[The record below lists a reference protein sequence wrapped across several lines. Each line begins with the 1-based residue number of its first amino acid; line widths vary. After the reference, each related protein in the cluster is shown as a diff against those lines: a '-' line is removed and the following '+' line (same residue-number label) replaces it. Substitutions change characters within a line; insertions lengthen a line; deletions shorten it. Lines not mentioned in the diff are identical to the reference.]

1 MTIARAN
8 LANELRIACQQVSR
22 RVRFEPNAEIPPHQ
36 VSVLSKLTAG
46 PRTPGELAD
55 LEQISAPSLTR
66 TANAL
71 AEAGLIARTDHPTDG
86 RCKVL
91 SLTDAGRAVLQR
103 VARARDDWMYGKLK
117 DLDADELDV
126 LHQAVD
132 LLRRRVLA

>member
-1 MTIARAN
+1 MTIALAN

-46 PRTPGELAD
+46 PKTPGELAE

-71 AEAGLIARTDHPTDG
+71 ADAGLIARTDHPTDG

-91 SLTDAGRAVLQR
+91 SITDEGRAVLQR
-103 VARARDDWMYGKLK
+103 IARARDDWMYGKLK
-117 DLDADELDV
+117 GLGPDELEV
-126 LHQAVD
+126 LRQAAD
-132 LLRRRVLA
+132 LLRDRVLA

>member
-1 MTIARAN
+1 VTLARAS

-22 RVRFEPNAEIPPHQ
+22 RVRFEPSAEIPPHQ
-36 VSVLSKLTAG
+36 VSVLAKLLAG
-46 PRTPGELAD
+46 PKTPGELAE

-86 RCKVL
+86 RSKVL
-91 SLTDAGRAVLQR
+91 SITDAGRDVLKR

-117 DLDADELDV
+117 DLDPEELEI
-126 LHQAVD
+126 LRKAAD
-132 LLRRRVLA
+132 LLSRRVLA

>member
-86 RCKVL
+86 RCKML

>member
-1 MTIARAN
+1 MTLARAS

-22 RVRFEPNAEIPPHQ
+22 RVRFEPSAEIPPHQ
-36 VSVLSKLTAG
+36 VSVLGKLMDG
-46 PRTPGELAD
+46 PKTPGELAE

-71 AEAGLIARTDHPTDG
+71 VEAGLIARSDHPTDG

-91 SLTDAGRAVLQR
+91 SITDAGRDVLKR

-117 DLDADELDV
+117 DLDPEELET
-126 LHQAVD
+126 LRKAAD